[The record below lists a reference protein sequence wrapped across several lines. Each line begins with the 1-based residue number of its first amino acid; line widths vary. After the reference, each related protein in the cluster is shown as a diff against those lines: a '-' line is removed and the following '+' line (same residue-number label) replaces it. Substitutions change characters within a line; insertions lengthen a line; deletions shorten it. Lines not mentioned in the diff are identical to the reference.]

1 MKADLAA
8 KLQSAM
14 REEVARNYP
23 VTRVTGVTCNTSKS
37 LMLHHYT
44 CNTLK
49 SASWENDE
57 KERVTKGVTIPPAPD
72 SSLAEDTEIELEERK
87 AMAMGGV
94 PEPYLDAW
102 ARLQYQKPMRV
113 SMRNGG
119 KSSMTR
125 AASWTNGEAALSN
138 SAGRRRFV
146 RRPRDGNRAA

>member
-94 PEPYLDAW
+94 PEPYLDGW
-102 ARLQYQKPMRV
+102 ARLQCQKLARPLKVLCSISVACCSTRELVRAKLRGV
-113 SMRNGG
+113 SKLAVPPFIEFWN
-119 KSSMTR
+119 
-125 AASWTNGEAALSN
+125 
-138 SAGRRRFV
+138 RRI
-146 RRPRDGNRAA
+146 